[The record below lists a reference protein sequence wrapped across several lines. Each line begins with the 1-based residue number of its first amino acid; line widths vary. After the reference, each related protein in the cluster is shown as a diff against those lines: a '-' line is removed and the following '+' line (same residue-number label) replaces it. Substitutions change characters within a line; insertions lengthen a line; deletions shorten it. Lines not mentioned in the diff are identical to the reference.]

1 MADAD
6 RIIPHQLHDA
16 HNALPRQRG
25 VERPRRIGVRLIGR
39 RVDSRLFA
47 SHNVMLND
55 NDMEFAID
63 VAAHH
68 SDRTRR
74 AVAAWRNKTESVVVV
89 GGGEYAHE
97 CAVEPMVE

>member
-1 MADAD
+1 MANVDW
-6 RIIPHQLHDA
+6 IVPHQLHDA

-25 VERPRRIGVRLIGR
+25 VERPRRIGVRLVSR
-39 RVDSRLFA
+39 RVDSRLFVG
-47 SHNVMLND
+47 HNVTLND
-55 NDMEFAID
+55 DDMEFAID

-68 SDRTRR
+68 PDRTRR
-74 AVAAWRNKTESVVVV
+74 AVAAWRNKMEGVVVV